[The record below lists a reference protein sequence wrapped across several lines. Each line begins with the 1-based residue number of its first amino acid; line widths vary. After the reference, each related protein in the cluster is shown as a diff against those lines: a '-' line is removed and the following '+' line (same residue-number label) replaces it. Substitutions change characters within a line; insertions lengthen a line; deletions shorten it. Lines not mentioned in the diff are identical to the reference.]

1 MVQLAKDEQNTAASS
16 GSNSTSMKN
25 STDLHNDQNR
35 LLGFSAVFGACVLS
49 GFAGI
54 YFEKLLKGA
63 DISVSMRNVQMSLLS
78 IPLGIIPCL
87 FKDYDNIISK
97 GFFHGYDW
105 YVVYLVAL
113 NAYGGLLV
121 GIVVK
126 YANNILRG
134 FSTSLGIIITSIASV
149 FIFNFN
155 LTIPFSIGAA
165 LVVASI
171 FLYSYV
177 P

>member
-1 MVQLAKDEQNTAASS
+1 
-16 GSNSTSMKN
+16 
-25 STDLHNDQNR
+25 
-35 LLGFSAVFGACVLS
+35 
-49 GFAGI
+49 
-54 YFEKLLKGA
+54 
-63 DISVSMRNVQMSLLS
+63 MSLLS
-78 IPLGIIPCL
+78 IPLGIILCL

-126 YANNILRG
+126 YADNIQRG
-134 FSTSLGIIITSIASV
+134 FSTPLGIIITSIASV